1 MNDELLTPMFE
12 DEYYPDEL
20 VSRIKQLLLKFSE
33 KITASSLSN
42 TDIYSSAQEI
52 IVQINK
58 MKPKFEQMDSS
69 LDDAAADYIAE
80 AMMMVV
86 QEAGYLDID
95 MEELVANRE
104 W

>member
-20 VSRIKQLLLKFSE
+20 VSRIKQLLLQFSE
-33 KITASSLSN
+33 KITASSLIQ

>member
-1 MNDELLTPMFE
+1 MNNELLTPMFE
-12 DEYYPDEL
+12 DEYYPEEL
-20 VSRIKQLLLKFSE
+20 VSRIKQLLLQFSE
-33 KITASSLSN
+33 KITASSLSQ

-95 MEELVANRE
+95 MEELVTNRE

>member
-20 VSRIKQLLLKFSE
+20 VSRIKQLLLQFSE
-33 KITASSLSN
+33 KITASSLSQ

-69 LDDAAADYIAE
+69 LD
-80 AMMMVV
+80 
-86 QEAGYLDID
+86 
-95 MEELVANRE
+95 
-104 W
+104 

>member
-20 VSRIKQLLLKFSE
+20 VSRIKQLLLQFSE
-33 KITASSLSN
+33 KITASSLSQ

>member
-20 VSRIKQLLLKFSE
+20 VSRIKQLLLQFSE
-33 KITASSLSN
+33 KITASSLIQ

-58 MKPKFEQMDSS
+58 MNPKFEQMDSS

>member
-1 MNDELLTPMFE
+1 MNNELLTPMFE

-20 VSRIKQLLLKFSE
+20 VSYIKQLLLQFSE
-33 KITASSLSN
+33 KITASSLSQI
-42 TDIYSSAQEI
+42 DIYSSAQEI

>member
-1 MNDELLTPMFE
+1 MNTTPE
-12 DEYYPDEL
+12 EL
-20 VSRIKQLLLKFSE
+20 VSRIKQLLLQFSE
-33 KITASSLSN
+33 KITASSLSQ

-95 MEELVANRE
+95 MEELVTNRE

>member
-20 VSRIKQLLLKFSE
+20 VSRIKQLLLQFSE
-33 KITASSLSN
+33 KITASSLSQ

-52 IVQINK
+52 IVHINK

>member
-20 VSRIKQLLLKFSE
+20 VSRIKQLLLQFSE
-33 KITASSLSN
+33 KITVSSLSQI
-42 TDIYSSAQEI
+42 DIYSSAQEI

>member
-1 MNDELLTPMFE
+1 M
-12 DEYYPDEL
+12 
-20 VSRIKQLLLKFSE
+20 SQI
-33 KITASSLSN
+33 
-42 TDIYSSAQEI
+42 DIYSSAQEI

>member
-33 KITASSLSN
+33 KITASSLSQ

>member
-1 MNDELLTPMFE
+1 MNDELLTPMCE
-12 DEYYPDEL
+12 DEYYPEEL
-20 VSRIKQLLLKFSE
+20 VSRIKQLLLQFSE
-33 KITASSLSN
+33 KITASSLSQI
-42 TDIYSSAQEI
+42 DIYSSAQEI

-95 MEELVANRE
+95 MEELVTNRE

>member
-20 VSRIKQLLLKFSE
+20 VSRIKQLLLQFSE
-33 KITASSLSN
+33 KITASSLSQ
-42 TDIYSSAQEI
+42 TDMYSSAQEI

>member
-1 MNDELLTPMFE
+1 MNNELLTPMFE

-20 VSRIKQLLLKFSE
+20 VSRIKQLLLQFSE
-33 KITASSLSN
+33 KITASSLSQ

>member
-20 VSRIKQLLLKFSE
+20 VSRIKQLLLQFSE
-33 KITASSLSN
+33 KITASSLSH